1 MKRTQN
7 IKGFTIIE
15 VVLVLAIAGLIFLM
29 VFIALPSLQAGQ
41 RNTARKN
48 EASTVLS
55 AINTFQSTYKGKN
68 PTTAEQILAIVNG
81 KTKTTDTLDSGAK
94 IQVVKTAFDANI
106 TLTPKVGDPVAKD
119 NNIAADEVNVYI
131 GYKCGTTSTSLI
143 DGTAKQAAV
152 VVIQESGTAGAVYCQ
167 NS

>member
-1 MKRTQN
+1 MNRTQN

-29 VFIALPSLQAGQ
+29 VFIALPSLQQGQ

-55 AINTFQSTYKGKN
+55 AIDTFRGNNRGTD
-68 PTTAEQILAIVNG
+68 PTAAQITTVVNG
-81 KTKTTDTLDSGAK
+81 DTTGTLDSKAK
-94 IQVVKTAFDANI
+94 VFVVATAYGTAR
-106 TLTPKVGDPVAKD
+106 TLTASTTATQTSD
-119 NNIAADEVNVYI
+119 NVNAADEVNVFI
-131 GYKCGTTSTSLI
+131 GYKCGTTNTSLI
-143 DGTAKQAAV
+143 KGTAKQVAV
-152 VVIQESGTAGAVYCQ
+152 TVLQEGGAGSVYCQ